1 MLEGVF
7 CIDFGSAYTKV
18 ALRRAPQEKTV
29 LVRCDDTAVELWV
42 PTVVAADWSA
52 GTSPQVKFG
61 YEAAGIKPGGSI
73 TVYTDF
79 KRHLFSTAALP
90 TQTELSPLERL
101 LRSSELA
108 QLAAKFAVKSTELA
122 ALRHLVAA
130 ARDLNG
136 PRGATG
142 SSGVSREIHNA
153 KAATHHYLKW
163 LRQRVMTAC
172 QTWAGRN
179 KVKLEDIPVRFAVP
193 AVAPR
198 DTLAQHVGCQRL
210 REALVNTGWK
220 LDERPFVPEPESNAI
235 GILTQGLNTLRPKIR
250 TIDYGS
256 MFGHGPLLT
265 VLKGNRHYPTYRVL
279 IVDIGAFTTDFAA
292 LSVDTGGQI
301 PDLDEGIHFTIE
313 QHSLAYGVTNL
324 DQMVRDNLPSEQQT
338 ALAAL
343 PRKDFEA
350 FQINAYTE
358 GIGYRLARGRI
369 LGGEA
374 DQPMIQQCLRD
385 FAGRLVEE
393 LRCFCQRWSA
403 PASMQEFILTGGG
416 SNIPVVRETLL
427 KAVDTLLKPKKVY
440 ACAIPSSLDKNQLA
454 QPLEG
459 GFTRAAS
466 AIGGASI
473 YYEGA
478 VHL

>member
-1 MLEGVF
+1 MLDGVF
-7 CIDFGSAYTKV
+7 CVDFGSAYTKV

-29 LVRCDDTAVELWV
+29 LVRCDDTAVELWA

-52 GTSPQVKFG
+52 GSTPQMKFG

-79 KRHLFSTAALP
+79 KRHLFSTAAPP
-90 TQTELSPLERL
+90 TQPELSPLERL

-108 QLAAKFAVKSTELA
+108 QLATKFGVKSPELA

-136 PRGATG
+136 PRGAAG
-142 SSGVSREIHNA
+142 SSGSSREIHNA
-153 KAATHHYLKW
+153 QAATHHYLKW
-163 LRQRVMTAC
+163 LRQRVLTAC
-172 QTWAGRN
+172 QSLAGRHKGN
-179 KVKLEDIPVRFAVP
+179 WEDIPVRFAVP

-210 REALVNTGWK
+210 HEALTNTGWK

-235 GILTQGLNTLRPKIR
+235 GILTHGVNALKPKIR

-265 VLKGNRHYPTYRVL
+265 VLKGNRHYPTYRVV
-279 IVDIGAFTTDFAA
+279 IVDVGAFTTDFAA

-324 DQMVRDNLPSEQQT
+324 DQMVRDSLPPEQQT

-374 DQPMIQQCLRD
+374 DQPRIQHCLQD

-393 LRCFCQRWSA
+393 LRRFCQRWPA

-416 SNIPVVRETLL
+416 SNIPTVRQALL
-427 KAVDTLLKPKKVY
+427 EAVDAILKPKKVY
-440 ACAIPSSLDKNQLA
+440 ACVIPSSIDKNQLA

-459 GFTRAAS
+459 HLTRAAS

-473 YYEGA
+473 YYERA